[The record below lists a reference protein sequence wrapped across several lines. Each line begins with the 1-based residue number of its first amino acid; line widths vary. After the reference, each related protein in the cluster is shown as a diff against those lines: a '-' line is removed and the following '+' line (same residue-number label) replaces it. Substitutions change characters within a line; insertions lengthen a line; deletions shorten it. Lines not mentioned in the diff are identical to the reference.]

1 MGVIIMLIE
10 ILTQF
15 SGIFWTGIGM
25 LIFWAISQSYRGLKR
40 EKEREVED
48 KINAKATEVE
58 EKEKKNNLELEQHL
72 SQKILDNKNDI
83 ANYHKDFQKRC
94 SEMNGQFGV
103 LQAGVLR
110 VAGRWFI
117 GDCQSLLE
125 PDHVITQ
132 DEFEDIID
140 YHTTYNN
147 LGGNHK
153 GDEYFNLVSEKF
165 HKQTGVK

>member
-1 MGVIIMLIE
+1 MLIE

-15 SGIFWTGIGM
+15 SSIFWTGIGM
-25 LIFWAISQSYRGLKR
+25 LIFWIVSQSYRGLKK

-48 KINAKATEVE
+48 KINAKALEVE
-58 EKEKKNNLELEQHL
+58 EKEKRNNLELERHL
-72 SQKILDNKNDI
+72 IKQIENNKESIDD
-83 ANYHKDFQKRC
+83 YHQDFQKRC
-94 SEMNGQFGV
+94 SEMNTQFGI

-117 GDCQSLLE
+117 GDCQGLLE
-125 PDHVITQ
+125 QDHVITQ
-132 DEFEDIID
+132 EEYEDIMD

-153 GDEYFNLVSEKF
+153 GDEYFKLVSEKF

>member
-1 MGVIIMLIE
+1 MLIE

-15 SGIFWTGIGM
+15 SSIFWTGLGM
-25 LIFWAISQSYRGLKR
+25 LIFWIISQSYKGLKK

-48 KINAKATEVE
+48 KINAKALEIE
-58 EKEKKNNLELEQHL
+58 EKEKQNNLELEQHL
-72 SQKILDNKNDI
+72 AQKIMENKADI
-83 ANYHKDFQKRC
+83 AEYHCDFQRRC
-94 SEMNGQFGV
+94 SEMNDQFGV

-117 GDCQSLLE
+117 GDCQELLKQ
-125 PDHVITQ
+125 DHIITQ
-132 DEFEDIID
+132 DEYEDIMD

-153 GDEYFNLVSEKF
+153 GDEYFRLVSEKF
-165 HKQTGVK
+165 HKQTGIK

>member
-1 MGVIIMLIE
+1 MGVIIMIIE

-15 SGIFWTGIGM
+15 SGIFWTGVGM
-25 LIFWAISQSYRGLKR
+25 LIFWAISQSYKGLKR

-58 EKEKKNNLELEQHL
+58 EKEKRNNLKLEQHL

-83 ANYHKDFQKRC
+83 ANYHKDFQARC
-94 SEMNGQFGV
+94 SEMNDQFGV

-117 GDCQSLLE
+117 GDCQNLLE

-132 DEFEDIID
+132 DEFEDIMD

>member
-1 MGVIIMLIE
+1 MLIE

-15 SGIFWTGIGM
+15 SSIFWTGIGM
-25 LIFWAISQSYRGLKR
+25 LIFWIVSQSYRGLKK

-48 KINAKATEVE
+48 KINAKALEVE
-58 EKEKKNNLELEQHL
+58 EKEKRNNLELERHL
-72 SQKILDNKNDI
+72 IKQIENNKASIDD
-83 ANYHKDFQKRC
+83 YHQDFQKRC
-94 SEMNGQFGV
+94 SEMNTQFGI

-117 GDCQSLLE
+117 GDCQELLE
-125 PDHVITQ
+125 QDHIITQ
-132 DEFEDIID
+132 DEYEDIMD

-153 GDEYFNLVSEKF
+153 GDEYFKLVSQKF
-165 HKQTGVK
+165 HNQTGIK

>member
-1 MGVIIMLIE
+1 MLVE

-15 SGIFWTGIGM
+15 SGIFWTGLGM
-25 LIFWAISQSYRGLKR
+25 FIFWAISQSYKGLRR

-48 KINAKATEVE
+48 KINAKALEVE
-58 EKEKKNNLELEQHL
+58 EKEKQNNLELEQHL
-72 SQKILDNKNDI
+72 AQRIMENKADI
-83 ANYHKDFQKRC
+83 AEYHSDFQKRC
-94 SEMNGQFGV
+94 SEMNIQFGI

-117 GDCQSLLE
+117 GDCQELLE
-125 PDHVITQ
+125 QDHIITQ
-132 DEFEDIID
+132 DEYEDIMD

-153 GDEYFNLVSEKF
+153 GDEYFRLVSEKF
-165 HKQTGVK
+165 HKQTGIK

>member
-1 MGVIIMLIE
+1 MLTE

-15 SGIFWTGIGM
+15 SGIFWTGLGM
-25 LIFWAISQSYRGLKR
+25 FIFWAISQSYHGLKR

-48 KINAKATEVE
+48 KIDLKVQEIE
-58 EKEKKNNLELEQHL
+58 QKERANNLELEEHL
-72 SQKILDNKNDI
+72 SKRISENKSSVE
-83 ANYHKDFQKRC
+83 AYHKDFQKRC
-94 SEMNGQFGV
+94 SEMNTQFEV

-117 GDCQSLLE
+117 EDCQELLE
-125 PDHVITQ
+125 PNHVITQ
-132 DEFEDIID
+132 DEFEDIMD

-153 GDEYFNLVSEKF
+153 GDEYFNLVSQKF
-165 HKQTGVK
+165 HNQAGIK

>member
-1 MGVIIMLIE
+1 MLIE

-40 EKEREVED
+40 EKEREIED
-48 KINAKATEVE
+48 RINAKATEVE
-58 EKEKKNNLELEQHL
+58 EKEKRNNLELEQHL

-94 SEMNGQFGV
+94 SDMNNQFGV

-117 GDCQSLLE
+117 GDCQELLE
-125 PDHVITQ
+125 PNHVITQ
-132 DEFEDIID
+132 DEFEDIMD

>member
-48 KINAKATEVE
+48 KINAKALEVE
-58 EKEKKNNLELEQHL
+58 KKEKQNNLELEQHL

-83 ANYHKDFQKRC
+83 ANYHKDFQQRC
-94 SEMNGQFGV
+94 SDMNDQFGV

-117 GDCQSLLE
+117 GDCQVLLE

-132 DEFEDIID
+132 DEFEDIMD